1 MPGQWQPPLPAV
13 NSVRLELRALRKSYG
28 GHPVLGGLSLQISP
42 GECYALL
49 GPNGAG
55 KSTTIRAIQGLTP
68 LDGGEVLLDG
78 RPVDEWP
85 GGGRGFMGIVPQS
98 DNLDP
103 DFTVSENLRVYG
115 RYYGLSSRV
124 VQQRM
129 TELLEF
135 VSLQEAAQRPIQALS
150 GGMKRRLTIARAL
163 IHQPRLLLLDEPSTG
178 LDPQARHLIWQR
190 LRDLRRQ
197 GVTLLLTTH
206 YLEEAERLADRVG
219 IIDHGRLLAED
230 SPAALIQTHIPGEV
244 LEVRRQD
251 GMPPDPGGW
260 HQGQVAA
267 SERAGDTLLLY
278 GPDLSAVRVH
288 FAGDPDVRLLSRQ
301 ATLEDVFLR
310 LTGRELREE
319 ENP

>member
-1 MPGQWQPPLPAV
+1 MNLA
-13 NSVRLELRALRKSYG
+13 RLELRALRKCYA
-28 GHPVLGGLSLQISP
+28 GHPVLAGLSLQIAP

-68 LDGGEVLLDG
+68 LDGGEILLDG
-78 RPVDEWP
+78 RPVGEWP
-85 GGGRGFMGIVPQS
+85 GGGRGVMGIVPQS

-115 RYYGLSSRV
+115 RYYGLSPKV

-129 TELLEF
+129 AELLTF
-135 VSLQEAAQRPIQALS
+135 VALQEAAHRPIQALS

-178 LDPQARHLIWQR
+178 LDPQARHLVWQR

-206 YLEEAERLADRVG
+206 YLDEAERLADRVG

-230 SPAALIQTHIPGEV
+230 TPADLIRTHIPGEV

-251 GMPPDPGGW
+251 GMPPDSEGW
-260 HQGQVAA
+260 HRGRVAA

-278 GPDLSAVRVH
+278 GPDLSAVRAY
-288 FAGDPDVRLLSRQ
+288 FSGNSSLRLLSRQ